1 MRILLGWVYH
11 GKSWWRFEQGSA
23 LNDYQDIAGNSR
35 ELRLR
40 LIKVRAEATAARL
53 EARAAELELMLL
65 ANQADA
71 RMVSGDGQSPTTADA
86 SAVVGVNRIAPS
98 RPLGSEPADALIAAI
113 RRLAQPAGTEASNT
127 SRSVDD
133 LSGRDVTL
141 AVPEGWSGFLAGLRE
156 REVDQAGLDIGASDG
171 VVLRSDRPQQD
182 RGVIEM
188 SGPVGPIVSVSQPE
202 TSPEAMSAI
211 VMPAE
216 AMPAEAMPAIAM
228 PAIAMPNG
236 DPASGGGS
244 AGEAVSHVEPCT
256 KVGPRTASKS
266 AASDV
271 INHQSDGTEGKS
283 APRGEPKSVGDFGLV
298 QKAVRHQG
306 PQTGLKSLEI
316 ACPEDGDADLEAK
329 RLRPAGWMVST
340 AAHVVI
346 LLLLGLLTLS
356 APKPRDQLSFAGST
370 AEAAEP
376 SVESFTIEAFD
387 AVPEDSQP
395 APAETALDIS
405 PVGEIAVSEVSFD
418 LPAAPQTPM
427 PNDLLADRPSGMT
440 SLSSA
445 ASRGDSP
452 TKVQFAGIDGGG
464 SHFVYLVDSS
474 NSMKNFNEARM
485 ELLRSVD
492 SLQPDQRFY
501 VVFYDQK
508 PSYMRIS
515 DPQADEEASVRAT
528 PANKLALRRWAMAV
542 QQDKGLSPVDVLR
555 FAFELRPDVIFLLSD
570 GQFSEKT
577 EAVIKE
583 RNLQENLF
591 GESGPISIIH
601 TIRYPGYSTG
611 EAQKAEVQMRR
622 IAEANG
628 GQYRNVVV
636 N

>member
-1 MRILLGWVYH
+1 LDEH
-11 GKSWWRFEQGSA
+11 
-23 LNDYQDIAGNSR
+23 QDITGDSR

-65 ANQADA
+65 TNHSDA
-71 RMVSGDGQSPTTADA
+71 RLASADGQTATTADTGSPLA
-86 SAVVGVNRIAPS
+86 TNRIDGS
-98 RPLGSEPADALIAAI
+98 RSLGSEPADALIAAI
-113 RRLAQPAGTEASNT
+113 RRVVHPAGAVT
-127 SRSVDD
+127 SPRSQRSVERAAND
-133 LSGRDVTL
+133 LAPL
-141 AVPEGWSGFLAGLRE
+141 ASEGWDGFLAGLRE
-156 REVDQAGLDIGASDG
+156 PEVGQAAPVASASASDVLRTDRPNRGRGSDERRGAAGPIVAVSRPETAPTVVPTVLIPNADPASIAGSVGNAVSHAEADSSAVSKSAEPKSAVSDG
-171 VVLRSDRPQQD
+171 VDRQSNVAKSRSD
-182 RGVIEM
+182 
-188 SGPVGPIVSVSQPE
+188 
-202 TSPEAMSAI
+202 SPAGKFSA
-211 VMPAE
+211 
-216 AMPAEAMPAIAM
+216 
-228 PAIAMPNG
+228 
-236 DPASGGGS
+236 
-244 AGEAVSHVEPCT
+244 
-256 KVGPRTASKS
+256 KVAPT
-266 AASDV
+266 
-271 INHQSDGTEGKS
+271 SDGG
-283 APRGEPKSVGDFGLV
+283 FGLGL
-298 QKAVRHQG
+298 KAVGHHR
-306 PQTGLKSLEI
+306 PQTGLKSLEVT
-316 ACPEDGDADLEAK
+316 CPEGGDADLDAK
-329 RLRPAGWMVST
+329 RLRPAGWVVST

-346 LLLLGLLTLS
+346 LLLLGLMTLS

-376 SVESFTIEAFD
+376 TVESFTIEAFD

-405 PVGEIAVSEVSFD
+405 PVGEIAVSEVSLD
-418 LPAAPQTPM
+418 LPAAPQTSM
-427 PNDLLADRPSGMT
+427 PNDLLSDRPSGMT
-440 SLSSA
+440 SLASA
-445 ASRGDSP
+445 ASGGGSP
-452 TKVQFAGIDGGG
+452 MKVQFAGIDGGG

-501 VVFYDQK
+501 VVFYDQD

-542 QQDKGLSPVDVLR
+542 RQDKGLSPVDVLR
-555 FAFELRPDVIFLLSD
+555 FSFELRPDVIFLLSD

-601 TIRYPGYSTG
+601 TIRYPGYQTG

-628 GQYRNVVV
+628 GQYRNVVLD
-636 N
+636 